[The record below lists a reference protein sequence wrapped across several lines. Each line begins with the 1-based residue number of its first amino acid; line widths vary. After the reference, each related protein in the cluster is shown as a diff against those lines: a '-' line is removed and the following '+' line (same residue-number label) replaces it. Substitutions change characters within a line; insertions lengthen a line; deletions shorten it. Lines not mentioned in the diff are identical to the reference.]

1 MCGAESHSG
10 QGEHNRSSASMC
22 LPGLPHLLCH
32 QCQRR
37 CDCHTDHAG
46 TKPDHAD
53 QQIMQ
58 MQNLIMQSMQIQNLI
73 MQIMQVLNLIMQT
86 MQILNLIM
94 QSLQI
99 QNLIMQIMQ
108 VLNLRVILGFGMDG
122 VMRLESHAHVHVC
135 GVGLLYCP
143 VCECVCASASTC
155 MTNFMSVS

>member
-1 MCGAESHSG
+1 
-10 QGEHNRSSASMC
+10 MC

-58 MQNLIMQSMQIQNLI
+58 IQNLIMQSM
-73 MQIMQVLNLIMQT
+73 
-86 MQILNLIM
+86 
-94 QSLQI
+94 QI

-122 VMRLESHAHVHVC
+122 VLHLESHAHVHVC